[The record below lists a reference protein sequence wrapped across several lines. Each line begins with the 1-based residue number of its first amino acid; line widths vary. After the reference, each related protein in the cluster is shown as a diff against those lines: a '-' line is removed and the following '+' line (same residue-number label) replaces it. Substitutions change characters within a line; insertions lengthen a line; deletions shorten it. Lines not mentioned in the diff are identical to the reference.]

1 MKTELIRELC
11 LIIEKHGKSMD
22 NQLVRER
29 MVKNVVNK
37 YLPDKEIEITRE
49 MVKEYFIPDEVK
61 EKFAEENLSHIVESI
76 LATVEEWEKVIKPKI
91 LNK

>member
-37 YLPDKEIEITRE
+37 YLPDNEIEITRE

>member
-22 NQLVRER
+22 NQFVREK
-29 MVKNVVNK
+29 MIKDVVNK
-37 YLPDKEIEITRE
+37 YLPDNEIDIDRE
-49 MVKEYFIPDEVK
+49 MVMEYFVPNEVK

-76 LATVEEWEKVIKPKI
+76 LATVQEWEKVIKPKI